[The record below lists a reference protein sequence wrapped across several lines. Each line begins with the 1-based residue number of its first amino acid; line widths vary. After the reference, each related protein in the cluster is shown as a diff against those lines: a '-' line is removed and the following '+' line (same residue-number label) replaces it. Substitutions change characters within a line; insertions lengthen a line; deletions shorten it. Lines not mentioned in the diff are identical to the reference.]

1 VIIDRQQ
8 LKLIPINSEAP
19 QLAPESFARENCV
32 LAASIQNGIL
42 HLIRPSIPA
51 MQLCVLEEQMRFILG
66 HGFTYD
72 TADPT
77 SLKRLVDLHYTAACS
92 TVQNCERAFRV
103 RYMRTICDIL
113 PDGNRLSTPKAERAM
128 RRIL

>member
-1 VIIDRQQ
+1 
-8 LKLIPINSEAP
+8 
-19 QLAPESFARENCV
+19 
-32 LAASIQNGIL
+32 
-42 HLIRPSIPA
+42 

-103 RYMRTICDIL
+103 RCPKNWADLKPSDAPIVRRCATCERSVTFCRTEIDL
-113 PDGNRLSTPKAERAM
+113 ARLKQNGQCVAYYDSKPYTEKLGLLDTAEEN
-128 RRIL
+128 